1 METKADWHRNP
12 ECPTMLGWHC
22 KTFDNNS
29 GVVLE
34 RNPYY
39 WCVMP
44 NGDQL
49 PYLDEIRFTLISD
62 PQAGLLQVQQGSVD
76 YCHGPFNQ
84 IALTDVET
92 LRSGAT
98 EAGAEV
104 PAGRIA
110 RVQPGRGPQGG
121 LFQHR
126 RTDHGNP

>member
-12 ECPTMLGWHC
+12 DCPTMTGFKC
-22 KTFDNNS
+22 KSFDNTK

-49 PYLDEIRFTLISD
+49 PYLDEIQINVVTD
-62 PQAGLLQVQQGSVD
+62 AEAGKLQVQQGSVD

-84 IALTDVET
+84 IT
-92 LRSGAT
+92 LQRRPGHPGQRRARRAPRSSCGTA
-98 EAGAEV
+98 
-104 PAGRIA
+104 A
-110 RVQPGRGPQGG
+110 RAPGRSSSS
-121 LFQHR
+121 
-126 RTDHGNP
+126 TTTTSTTTCAS